1 MSTCRKAEIRI
12 AGKTLY
18 VPSAEICGQT
28 VVITGK
34 WLRVAAVKDE
44 ELVAGEIV
52 EDPAAF
58 VKEMRRSAV
67 RADILTFAQK
77 LSESTPKYEYDFEWD
92 NRAVIPITC
101 FDDWWENRLPHE
113 TRKNI
118 RRAAKRG
125 VTVKVA
131 EFDDEFVKGVQ
142 GIYNEIPIRQGRRF
156 WHFGK
161 DFDTVKRETATYL
174 ERSEFLGAYF
184 NEELIGFIK
193 IIYVDRIAT
202 VIHILAKSR
211 HQDKRPVN
219 AILAKAVELCEK
231 KNISFL
237 LYGKYVYDKNEKSPL
252 TEFKRRN
259 GFEEIKFPRYFL
271 PLSVKGKLAM
281 KLALHKGATGL
292 MPGPVVSL
300 LRHLRSQYYRSPV
313 LIEGVRANLFPK
325 IKARSG
331 SWRRS
336 MSSLPSM
343 LRLERKSLSQSDRH
357 PLGLENARQ
366 CSSEGRQVG

>member
-1 MSTCRKAEIRI
+1 MSTCRETEIRI

-52 EDPAAF
+52 DDPAAF

-101 FDDWWENRLPHE
+101 FDDWWENRLPQE
-113 TRKNI
+113 TRKNV

-125 VTVKVA
+125 VTVRVA

-142 GIYNEIPIRQGRRF
+142 GIYNETPIRQGRRF

-202 VIHILAKSR
+202 VIHILAKSQ

-259 GFEEIKFPRYFL
+259 GFEEGPSQRSDGADAWSSGKFVEASAIAI
-271 PLSVKGKLAM
+271 LSKSRTHRRSAGKLIPKDQSSIRIMAQIDELFAIDARAREE
-281 KLALHKGATGL
+281 KPK
-292 MPGPVVSL
+292 PE
-300 LRHLRSQYYRSPV
+300 RSSPS
-313 LIEGVRANLFPK
+313 
-325 IKARSG
+325 RSG
-331 SWRRS
+331 KRQTV
-336 MSSLPSM
+336 
-343 LRLERKSLSQSDRH
+343 LE
-357 PLGLENARQ
+357 
-366 CSSEGRQVG
+366 